1 MRLALVLFA
10 ALVALPAGAE
20 TLVASLSTSRVAIT
34 SNYTGSSIVVF
45 GAIERDSQTI
55 SRSGA
60 YDIVVTVR
68 GPRESLVIREKE
80 PVGPIWINRE
90 QQRFINV
97 PLFLAVLSSRPVDEI
112 TTEVLQR
119 RLRIGI
125 EAIIYS
131 TDYTIEREGED
142 VPFREALIR
151 LRRQEGL
158 YRQNPRGVTFLTPSL
173 FRAAVPLPATAP
185 PGNYEVE
192 AALFADSVMLA
203 RAHTSFE
210 LVKSGFEQQVA
221 AASREWSWAYGF
233 AVAGIALAFGW
244 TASMI
249 FRRD

>member
-221 AASREWSWAYGF
+221 AASREWSWAYGL